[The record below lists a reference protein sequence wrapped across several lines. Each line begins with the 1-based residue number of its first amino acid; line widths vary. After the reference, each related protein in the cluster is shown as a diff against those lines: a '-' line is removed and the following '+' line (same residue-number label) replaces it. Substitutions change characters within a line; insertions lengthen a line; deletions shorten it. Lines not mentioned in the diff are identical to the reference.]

1 MPASKLM
8 QKLRKDHAKQ
18 VKKLKPGA
26 RNNANIKP
34 TPRPTTIRNNARNLN
49 TAVEKMKAAQ
59 KKFNNNK
66 NARTVKLISAKK

>member
-26 RNNANIKP
+26 RNSANVRP
-34 TPRPTTIRNNARNLN
+34 TPRPTSVRENTKNLN
-49 TAVEKMKAAQ
+49 AAVAKMKAT
-59 KKFNNNK
+59 KKKLNNAK
-66 NARTVKLISAKK
+66 NARTVKLVNAKK